1 MICRNGCGAEITWD
15 PKQKSASGKSIPID
29 VITHNPHQCPNSD
42 FAMKK
47 KTPELGHSV
56 IDEVIEIKQELREL
70 KKMIED
76 RLTKLEMS
84 RWS

>member
-1 MICRNGCGAEITWD
+1 
-15 PKQKSASGKSIPID
+15 
-29 VITHNPHQCPNSD
+29 
-42 FAMKK
+42 MKK

-70 KKMIED
+70 KKIVEE